1 MSTNP
6 YQSPRAAITGQ
17 ADLRLQKKAR
27 LILARRDVASGI
39 WFYFKHSWKQ
49 QVFFVLLCVL
59 GPVYIWWLGL
69 PTMAIALACFA
80 VGAKLRDIRWWWAL
94 AREWPDTQQL
104 LDWEKITAIANAP
117 DGGKL

>member
-1 MSTNP
+1 MDSNP
-6 YQSPRAAITGQ
+6 YRSPRVPMMDQ
-17 ADLRLQKKAR
+17 PRSRLQKKAR
-27 LILARRDVASGI
+27 LILARRDDTSGI
-39 WFYFKHSWKQ
+39 WFYFKLSWKQ

-80 VGAKLRDIRWWWAL
+80 VGAELRDIRWWWAL

-104 LDWEKITAIANAP
+104 LDWEKITAIANEP
-117 DGGKL
+117 DGGAS